1 MTNSKFIDVPQEV
14 DEWFSRL
21 NEKDMILMVAQAIE
35 YAAGYLSMTEVEVIK
50 EAHEL
55 IIIEDLCASGHTV

>member
-1 MTNSKFIDVPQEV
+1 MTKFIDVPQEV
-14 DEWFSRL
+14 EEWLGRL
-21 NEKDMILMVAQAIE
+21 DEKDMIPTVAQAIE
-35 YAAGYLSMTEVEVIK
+35 YAAGYLDKTESEVIK